1 MGASLGAGS
10 EVLSN
15 YTKKLLLLKYH
26 IRAMPSFPKQISFID
41 ITSRGQVGRS
51 RISLREN
58 EQKGQRTDCL

>member
-26 IRAMPSFPKQISFID
+26 IRAMPSFPKQISFIVSLVVD
-41 ITSRGQVGRS
+41 KLAVAGSR
-51 RISLREN
+51 
-58 EQKGQRTDCL
+58 